1 MANTINKLEMLVT
14 VSRLLS
20 SKLDI
25 GELLTTIM
33 RLATRVVD
41 CERASLYLLDEKT
54 QELYFHVALDLSDDI
69 KKIRLKLG
77 EGIAGTCAR
86 DGKSIISNN
95 ISSDQRHTKKIDEK
109 SGYTT
114 RSLLT
119 CPMIIKGKI
128 IGVVQAIN
136 KIDGDFDEED
146 RDSFEAFASQAAI
159 AIENSRL
166 FNSVKDEK
174 NKLENIFKIIGEGV
188 IVTDE
193 NGVIRT
199 INNSA
204 VNFLSYDEKNHKD
217 IKELLSSFITDVNI
231 DTVIKDQK
239 NIKFFVE
246 KNEPQKLILECSL
259 ISENF
264 LRQENSKEFVWIFN
278 DVTQSIIQSRISREF
293 LSLVSHK
300 FKTPITSMIGYSQI
314 LENIKCM
321 DDMAQK
327 AVKSIVCQGFKLS
340 GLVDEMIDFST
351 IESKKSSDLKIS
363 RLSVDSFLGEI
374 ISLEGNKF
382 SCVEFE
388 KKINDNFDIEV
399 DKELFAKAIVELIKN
414 GIKFNSKAEKKISLI
429 SRLVDDKKYIEIVD
443 NGNGIPSNE
452 ISKIFDN
459 FYQIEQNFTGQTEG
473 WGLGLSMVKKI
484 VELHN
489 FNITVESK
497 VSEGT
502 SVKILLK

>member
-1 MANTINKLEMLVT
+1 MGNTINKLEMLVT

-25 GELLTTIM
+25 GDLLTTIM

-54 QELYFHVALDLSDDI
+54 QELYFHVALDLDNDL

-77 EGIAGTCAR
+77 EGIAGICAR

-95 ISSDQRHTKKIDEK
+95 ISFDERHTKKVDEK

-119 CPMIIKGKI
+119 CPMIIKGKT

-136 KIDGDFDEED
+136 KLDGDFDEED
-146 RDSFEAFASQAAI
+146 KNSFEAFASQAAV

-166 FNSVKDEK
+166 FNSVRDEK

-188 IVTDE
+188 VVTDE
-193 NGVIRT
+193 NGVIKT
-199 INNSA
+199 INDSA
-204 VNFLSYDEKNHKD
+204 VNFLGHNEKIHKD
-217 IKELLSSFITDVNI
+217 IKELLSSFITDVDI

-239 NIKFFVE
+239 NLKFFIE

-264 LRQENSKEFVWIFN
+264 LHQENSKELVWIFS

-351 IESKKSSDLKIS
+351 IESKKSSDLK
-363 RLSVDSFLGEI
+363 LSILSIDNFLDEI
-374 ISLEGNKF
+374 ISFERSKF
-382 SCVEFE
+382 SGVEFE
-388 KKINDNFDIEV
+388 KKVYDNFDIEV
-399 DKELFAKAIVELIKN
+399 DKDLFKKAIIELIKN
-414 GIKFNSKAEKKISLI
+414 GIKFNSKDKKRIELI
-429 SRLVDDKKYIEIVD
+429 SKLVDDKKYIEIAD

-452 ISKIFDN
+452 INKIFDN

-473 WGLGLSMVKKI
+473 WGLGLSIVKKI

-489 FNITVESK
+489 SNITVESK
-497 VSEGT
+497 ISEGT
-502 SVKILLK
+502 TVRITL